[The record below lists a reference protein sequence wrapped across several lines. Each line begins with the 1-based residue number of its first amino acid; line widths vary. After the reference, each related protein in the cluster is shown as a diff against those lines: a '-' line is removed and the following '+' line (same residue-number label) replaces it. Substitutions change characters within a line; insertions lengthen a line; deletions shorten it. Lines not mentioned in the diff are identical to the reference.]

1 MMMDFLQ
8 GMLLGLTAAVPLG
21 PINLLIMNETLKV
34 YKNGVSV
41 GFGAMSADATYL
53 LLILFGLSTY
63 FNQQALLNG
72 LSLLGSLFLFYMA
85 YIIYKNRNE
94 KIKKMDAHVKS
105 SLLKHYLKGY
115 ALTLLSPYTVVFW
128 LSVATL
134 SLSKSHPM
142 YIVSG
147 MLFAIFL
154 WITLMPYFIY
164 RTKHLIS
171 QHMYSKIALISA
183 VVFCLFALG
192 MIIRLFF

>member
-1 MMMDFLQ
+1 MIMDFLQ

-21 PINLLIMNETLKV
+21 PINLLIMNEALKV

-63 FNQQALLNG
+63 FNHHALLNT

-85 YIIYKNRNE
+85 YSIYKNRNE

-105 SLLKHYLKGY
+105 SLLKHYFKGY
-115 ALTLLSPYTVVFW
+115 ALTLLSPYTMVFW

-134 SLSKSHPM
+134 SLSKSHPIF
-142 YIVSG
+142 IVSG

-171 QHMYSKIALISA
+171 QQMYSKIALISA
-183 VVFCLFALG
+183 TVFCLFAFG